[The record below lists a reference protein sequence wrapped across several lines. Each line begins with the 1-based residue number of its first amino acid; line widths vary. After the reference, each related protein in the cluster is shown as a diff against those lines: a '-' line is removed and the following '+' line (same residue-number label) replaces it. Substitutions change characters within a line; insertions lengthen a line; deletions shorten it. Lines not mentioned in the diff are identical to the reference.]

1 MSRALALCALVF
13 AGCGILVKEPPPCAS
28 DADCP
33 SGNICFAEGCGDPGT
48 GIVVEVEGSALTSYR
63 ARDFALADGTLLAT
77 YDFQMGEGLALTGQL
92 QRELSTGVA
101 TDRTSYTEGVV
112 VRAVGTSTLLPGITR
127 TFETRF
133 DKPEFGFF
141 EMNVGA
147 GSFTVIAT
155 PVDPRVPP
163 VSSTA
168 VVGGAATPS
177 VTFAFPA
184 VDGAPALSGQLVRKL
199 DANGE
204 PVLIS
209 QPYTITGAD
218 VPTIDLQ
225 LFDAANNHPLSQ
237 RFPIGATT
245 GEFAIT
251 VSPDARTRPRLVL
264 VATPRE
270 PGVAIPTKRFEL
282 ETPLPPAVS
291 LSYGDYGRAA
301 EVVGQIVD
309 GNGGPIV
316 GAHVVLEGVVGGDGT
331 FRSKIVQTNE
341 LGEFKVMSLPSQK
354 EGSFTLSVVPPESS
368 AAAYTRRTVTVV
380 ATATGAKL
388 EPARISLDER
398 LVVKG
403 SVVGPEG
410 QPAANVS
417 VMATLQGDNASLA
430 TFDTQRS
437 LPVEPTVTTT
447 DAEGHFELRL
457 DPGTW
462 RFNYQPSDALPAA
475 SRLVTVEKQVDDEG
489 NELTLQTLS
498 PVQLS
503 SGRRVSG
510 SITASRSGKEVAL
523 PFSQVRFFRV
533 TTIGGKPAS
542 IPLATTIADETGR
555 YTTVLPSVMSTAAR
569 NKGP

>member
-1 MSRALALCALVF
+1 MKRALALCAVVLS
-13 AGCGILVKEPPPCAS
+13 ACATAIAEAPPPCAS
-28 DADCP
+28 DSDCP

-48 GIVVEVEGSALTSYR
+48 GIVVEVEGSALTSFR
-63 ARDFALADGTLLAT
+63 ARDFGLADGTLLAT
-77 YDFQMGEGLALTGQL
+77 YDFQMGEALALTGQL

-147 GSFTVIAT
+147 GNFTLIAT
-155 PVDPRVPP
+155 PIDARVPP

-184 VDGAPALSGQLVRKL
+184 VDGAPALSGQLLRTIDK
-199 DANGE
+199 GE
-204 PVLIS
+204 ALLIS
-209 QPYTITGAD
+209 QPYTATGAE

-237 RFPIGATT
+237 RFPIGTTT

-251 VSPDARTRPRLVL
+251 VSPDARTRKRLVL

-291 LSYGDYGRAA
+291 LWYGDYGRPA

-309 GNGGPIV
+309 RNGGPIA

-368 AAAYTRRTVTVV
+368 AAAYTRRTVTVIS
-380 ATATGAKL
+380 TSSGARL
-388 EPARISLDER
+388 EPARISLEER

-403 SVVGPEG
+403 SVVGPSG
-410 QPAANVS
+410 DAAANVS
-417 VMATLQGDNASLA
+417 VTATLQGDNASLSP
-430 TFDTQRS
+430 FDAQRS

-475 SRLVTVEKQVDDEG
+475 SRLVTVEKQVDDQG
-489 NELTLQTLS
+489 NELSVQTLS

-510 SITASRSGKEVAL
+510 SITASRSGKEITL

-569 NKGP
+569 NKSP